1 MSKLVFRLN
10 NVPEE
15 EAEAV
20 RQLLADNHIDFYE
33 THAGRWGI
41 SVAALWLKNDDDFVH
56 ARQLID
62 EFQQSH
68 LIAMR
73 AQYEQAKK
81 DGLVPTFWQLL
92 RASPFVFISYW
103 VLILAVAAL
112 TLFPMFGFF
121 DKAVP

>member
-10 NVPEE
+10 NVPEA

-20 RQLLADNHIDFYE
+20 RELLTEHSFEFYE

-41 SVAALWLKNDDDFVH
+41 SVAALWLKNDDDF
-56 ARQLID
+56 ARARELID
-62 EFQQSH
+62 AFQQNH
-68 LIAMR
+68 TEQMR
-73 AQYEQAKK
+73 AQYDQAKK

-92 RASPFVFISYW
+92 RASPLVFVTYW
-103 VLILAVAAL
+103 LLIAVVAAL

-121 DKAVP
+121 H